1 MPPES
6 FDFSICPIWSL
17 RFYRRIKY
25 CDSINNMRDNT
36 VILLSASL
44 QTVVSAVQCSAKGRV
59 FSVCVLHLVYFNSQQ
74 RTIVISKL
82 LVFKY
87 RSRPANPSY
96 QQGLYFKAK
105 VLKVYIGKIIF
116 VYFGKLP
123 YCDTEA

>member
-1 MPPES
+1 LPNLIIVE
-6 FDFSICPIWSL
+6 FSIVVIH
-17 RFYRRIKY
+17 
-25 CDSINNMRDNT
+25 INIYMRDNT
-36 VILLSASL
+36 AIERQQLLPPIG
-44 QTVVSAVQCSAKGRV
+44 CECRV
-59 FSVCVLHLVYFNSQQ
+59 RRLCVLYLVFYDSQWQ

-87 RSRPANPSY
+87 RSRLANPSY